1 MHFGKLKTNT
11 LLHGLWIQL
20 TYNDPDIGIFAW
32 ASYMQQCVKLNT
44 VIVGY
49 YCCLFCEKDTKFIPQ
64 SRSQVTYNCAFLS
77 KLLNWNNVQWCKRAQ
92 SQMRFRNMHK
102 T

>member
-11 LLHGLWIQL
+11 LLHGLRIQL

-44 VIVGY
+44 VTVVFL
-49 YCCLFCEKDTKFIPQ
+49 LFFF
-64 SRSQVTYNCAFLS
+64 VV
-77 KLLNWNNVQWCKRAQ
+77 WKRYHIHA
-92 SQMRFRNMHK
+92 SI
-102 T
+102 

>member
-20 TYNDPDIGIFAW
+20 TYNDPDIGICAR

-44 VIVGY
+44 VTDVFL
-49 YCCLFCEKDTKFIPQ
+49 LFFF
-64 SRSQVTYNCAFLS
+64 VV
-77 KLLNWNNVQWCKRAQ
+77 WKRYHIHA
-92 SQMRFRNMHK
+92 SI
-102 T
+102 